1 MRGVRGVSR
10 EWTSPVDCVKFWSA
24 DYKDDSAAKQLPME
38 KMALKCPKCPKKGLL
53 VPGLTMKIYFLY
65 QDKLRKYIYNT
76 RANYDNIF
84 ITQGQTMIIYIIPGQ
99 TMIIYL

>member
-24 DYKDDSAAKQLPME
+24 DYKDDSAAKQLLME
-38 KMALKCPKCPKKGLL
+38 KMALNCPKCPKEGLL

-65 QDKLRKYIYNT
+65 QDKLRKYIYNAMT
-76 RANYDNIF
+76 NYDNI
-84 ITQGQTMIIYIIPGQ
+84 YII
-99 TMIIYL
+99 